1 MDPQELHN
9 MLGALVSNCPELGK
23 SMRDMGQPAH
33 VNYRNGR
40 KCRTYT
46 SNIKNQT

>member
-23 SMRDMGQPAH
+23 VCETWGHQHMLTIAME
-33 VNYRNGR
+33 
-40 KCRTYT
+40 
-46 SNIKNQT
+46 